1 MSFFHEYPYI
11 NLNDLNL
18 DFLLKH
24 IKEVMAAVDELDDWK
39 DTHEAEYLELKAYID
54 ALNSGNFPESFNTSL
69 RLWLERNAFDIIGS
83 MIKNVYF
90 GLTDSGYFVA
100 YIPESWSD
108 IIFNTTEY
116 DITVALQPEYGH
128 LVLSY

>member
-1 MSFFHEYPYI
+1 MSFFHEYPYT
-11 NLNDLNL
+11 NFNDLNL

-24 IKEVMAAVDELDDWK
+24 MKAVMSAVDELDDWK
-39 DTHEAEYLELKAYID
+39 DTHEAEYLELKEYID

-69 RLWLERNAFDIIGS
+69 RLWLERNAFDIIGG